1 MAFSKEISSQLN
13 VSEKQVS
20 AVLQLA
26 EGGATVPFIS
36 RYRKEATGGLDEVQV
51 ANIIKLNKDL
61 EEFEKRRQTIL
72 KSVEEQGLLTDELKA
87 KFVETQSLQE
97 LEDLYL
103 PYKPKRKTLATK
115 AREQGL
121 EPLAKIIMKQ
131 NERDPEGA
139 ANRFVKGEIDSID
152 AALTGARH
160 IMAEWMN
167 ENAALRSA
175 LRKMFLR
182 EAVLT
187 SKLIKGKDEEGEKF
201 KDYFKFEERIGRMP
215 SHRILAVLR
224 GENEGILRVG
234 LAPDSDNATG
244 LLHRFFVKGKD
255 HPVPS
260 GHPSFSGGEQASSTS
275 SPPGKGEYREAGR
288 GSNSCQAQVE
298 LACADAYKRLL
309 QPSLETEMRKHFKQK
324 ADEKAINI
332 FASNLQELLMAP
344 PVGQKRTLAI
354 DPGFRTGCK
363 VVCLSAEGDLLHN
376 ETIYPHPPRNERKQS
391 QAKIGQLVEAY
402 EIDAIAIGNGT
413 AGRETEN
420 LMRNMRFNRKVQVYS
435 VNEAGASI
443 YSASKVARE
452 EFPNYDVTV
461 RGAVSIGRRLMD
473 PLAELVKIDPQS
485 IGVGQYQ
492 HDVDQKML
500 KEALDR
506 VVESCVNRV
515 GVNLNTASPYLL
527 QYVSGLGP
535 QLAKAVVEMRT
546 ENGPFTSRKQLSDV
560 PRLGAKAFEQA
571 AGFLRIR
578 NAENPLDNSAVHPER
593 YKLVERM
600 AKDQKIS
607 VADLIGNEQQIN
619 SINLVNYE
627 TDEVGLP
634 TLQDIKEELLKP
646 GLDPRRAADVFEF
659 APGLKEMSDLK
670 PGMEIPGIVT
680 NVTAFG
686 AFVDVGVKQ
695 DGLVHISQLA
705 DRFVSDPSEIVSVN
719 KHVKVRVLEVE
730 VDRKRIGLSMKGLN

>member
-1 MAFSKEISSQLN
+1 MAFSKAISSQLN

-51 ANIIKLNKDL
+51 ANIIKLHKDL

-72 KSVEEQGLLTDELKA
+72 KSVEEQGLLTDELNA
-87 KFVETQSLQE
+87 KFVEAQSLQE

-139 ANRFVKGEIDSID
+139 ANRFVKGEVESID

-175 LRKMFLR
+175 LRKMFMR

-201 KDYFKFEERIGRMP
+201 KDYFKFEERIRRMP

-234 LAPDSDNATG
+234 VAPDSDNATG
-244 LLHRFFVKGKD
+244 LLHRFFVKGNN
-255 HPVPS
+255 
-260 GHPSFSGGEQASSTS
+260 ESS
-275 SPPGKGEYREAGR
+275 EL
-288 GSNSCQAQVE
+288 VE

-391 QAKIGQLVEAY
+391 QAKIGHLVEAY

-535 QLAKAVVEMRT
+535 QLAKAVVDMRT
-546 ENGPFTSRKQLSDV
+546 EKGPFTSRKQLTNV

-593 YKLVERM
+593 YTLVNKM
-600 AKDQKIS
+600 AKDQQVS
-607 VADLIGNEQQIN
+607 VADLIGNEEQIN
-619 SINLVNYE
+619 SINLVNYQ

-634 TLQDIKEELLKP
+634 TLEDIKEELLKP

-719 KHVKVRVLEVE
+719 KQVKVRVIDVE

>member
-1 MAFSKEISSQLN
+1 MAFSKAISSQLN
-13 VSEKQVS
+13 LTEKQVS
-20 AVLQLA
+20 VVLQLA

-51 ANIIKLNKDL
+51 ANIIKFNKDL
-61 EEFEKRRQTIL
+61 EEFEKRRQAVL
-72 KSVEEQGLLTDELKA
+72 KSVEEQGFLNDELKA
-87 KFVETQSLQE
+87 KLSGAQSIQE

-103 PYKPKRKTLATK
+103 PYKQKRKTLATK
-115 AREQGL
+115 AREHGL

-139 ANRFVKGEIDSID
+139 ASRFVKGEVDSIE

-167 ENAALRSA
+167 EHAGLRSA
-175 LRKMFLR
+175 LRKMFVH
-182 EAVLT
+182 EAILT
-187 SKLIKGKDEEGEKF
+187 SRLVKGKDEEGEKF
-201 KDYFKFEERIGRMP
+201 KDYFKFEERISKMP
-215 SHRILAVLR
+215 SHRLLAVLR

-234 LAPDSDNATG
+234 VAPDPENATG
-244 LLHRFFVKGKD
+244 LLHRFFV
-255 HPVPS
+255 
-260 GHPSFSGGEQASSTS
+260 
-275 SPPGKGEYREAGR
+275 R
-288 GSNSCQAQVE
+288 GNNQSAEQVE
-298 LACADAYKRLL
+298 LACSDAYKRLL
-309 QPSLETEMRKHFKQK
+309 QPSLETDMRKHFKQK
-324 ADEKAINI
+324 ADEKAISI

-391 QAKIGQLVEAY
+391 QAKIGHLVEAY
-402 EIDAIAIGNGT
+402 KIDAIAIGNGT

-535 QLAKAVVEMRT
+535 QLAKAVVDRRT
-546 ENGPFTSRKQLSDV
+546 ENGPFNSRKQLNDV

-571 AGFLRIR
+571 VGFLRIR

-593 YKLVERM
+593 YKLVNKM
-600 AKDQKIS
+600 AKDIGRS
-607 VADLIGNEQQIN
+607 VEELIGNEELVR
-619 SINLVNYE
+619 SINLSDYISQ
-627 TDEVGLP
+627 EVGLP
-634 TLQDIKEELLKP
+634 TLEDIKEELLKP

-659 APGLKEMSDLK
+659 APGLKDMNDLR

-730 VDRKRIGLSMKGLN
+730 ADRKRIGLSMKGLN

>member
-1 MAFSKEISSQLN
+1 MIPFICAMVIFKAIASQLN
-13 VSEKQVS
+13 VSEKQVL

-51 ANIIKLNKDL
+51 ADIIKLNKEL
-61 EEFEKRRQTIL
+61 QEFEKRREAIL
-72 KSVEEQGLLTDELKA
+72 KSVEEQDLLSEELKG
-87 KFVETQSLQE
+87 KFNSAATLQE

-103 PYKPKRKTLATK
+103 PYKQKRKTLATK
-115 AREQGL
+115 ARELGL
-121 EPLAKIIMKQ
+121 ESLAKIIMKQ
-131 NERDPEGA
+131 NEPDPEGA
-139 ANRFVKGEIDSID
+139 ANRFVKGDVESIES
-152 AALTGARH
+152 ALTGARH
-160 IMAEWMN
+160 IIAEWMN
-167 ENAALRSA
+167 ENAALRST
-175 LRKMFLR
+175 LRKLFMR
-182 EAVLT
+182 EAVLA

-201 KDYFKFEERIGRMP
+201 KDYFKYEERIGKMA
-215 SHRILAVLR
+215 SHRLLAVLR
-224 GENEGILRVG
+224 GENEGILRVNVG
-234 LAPDSDNATG
+234 PESERALG
-244 LLHRFFVKGKD
+244 ILHRFFVKGNN
-255 HPVPS
+255 
-260 GHPSFSGGEQASSTS
+260 ESST
-275 SPPGKGEYREAGR
+275 
-288 GSNSCQAQVE
+288 QVE

-309 QPSLETEMRKHFKQK
+309 QPSLESEMRKHFKLK

-332 FASNLQELLMAP
+332 FASNLQELLMAA

-354 DPGFRTGCK
+354 DPGFKSGCK

-376 ETIYPHPPRNERKQS
+376 ETVFPHPPKNDRKKA
-391 QAKIGQLVEAY
+391 QAKIGQLVESY
-402 EIDAIAIGNGT
+402 KIDAIAIGNGT
-413 AGRETEN
+413 AGRETEDI
-420 LMRNMRFNRKVQVYS
+420 MRNMRFNRKVQVYS

-443 YSASKVARE
+443 YSTSPIARA
-452 EFPNYDVTV
+452 EFPDYDVIV
-461 RGAVSIGRRLMD
+461 RGSVSIGRRLMD

-500 KEALDR
+500 KESLDR
-506 VVESCVNRV
+506 AVESSVNRV
-515 GVNLNTASPYLL
+515 GVNLNTASTYLL

-535 QLAKAVVEMRT
+535 QLAKAVIEMRT
-546 ENGPFTSRKQLSDV
+546 KNGPFISRKQLNDV

-578 NAENPLDNSAVHPER
+578 NADNPLDNSAVHPER
-593 YKLVERM
+593 YKLVEKM
-600 AKDQKIS
+600 AKSLKTS
-607 VADLIGNEQQIN
+607 VADLIGNEELIGA
-619 SINLVNYE
+619 INLSDFVTE
-627 TDEVGLP
+627 EEGLP

-659 APGLKEMSDLK
+659 AYGLKDISDLK
-670 PGMEIPGIVT
+670 TGMEINGIVT

-719 KHVKVRVLEVE
+719 KHVKVRVMEVE

>member
-1 MAFSKEISSQLN
+1 MAFSKAIASQLSI
-13 VSEKQVS
+13 SENQVS
-20 AVLQLA
+20 AVLQLSD
-26 EGGATVPFIS
+26 GGATVPFIS

-51 ANIIKLNKDL
+51 ADIIKLNKDL
-61 EEFEKRRQTIL
+61 QEFEKRREAIL
-72 KSVEEQGLLTDELKA
+72 KSVEEQSLLTQELKT
-87 KFVETQSLQE
+87 KFNAAATLQE

-103 PYKPKRKTLATK
+103 PYKQKRKTLASK
-115 AREQGL
+115 ARDLGL

-131 NERDPEGA
+131 NERDPKGS
-139 ANRFVKGEIDSID
+139 ANRFVKGDVESIE

-175 LRKMFLR
+175 LRKLFMR
-182 EAVLT
+182 EAELT

-201 KDYFKFEERIGRMP
+201 KDYFKFDERIERMP
-215 SHRILAVLR
+215 SHRFLAVLR

-234 LAPDSDNATG
+234 VAPDSENAVG
-244 LLHRFFVKGKD
+244 LLQRFFIKGD
-255 HPVPS
+255 N
-260 GHPSFSGGEQASSTS
+260 ESS
-275 SPPGKGEYREAGR
+275 
-288 GSNSCQAQVE
+288 AQVE
-298 LACADAYKRLL
+298 LACSDAYKRLL
-309 QPSLETEMRKHFKQK
+309 QPSLESEMRKHFKQK

-332 FASNLQELLMAP
+332 FASNLKELLMAA

-376 ETIYPHPPRNERKQS
+376 ETIYPHPPRKERKQS

-413 AGRETEN
+413 AGRETEDI
-420 LMRNMRFNRKVQVYS
+420 MRNMHFKRKVQVYS

-443 YSASKVARE
+443 YSASKIARE

-500 KEALDR
+500 KESLDR
-506 VVESCVNRV
+506 VVESSVNRV

-535 QLAKAVVEMRT
+535 QLAKAVVDMRT
-546 ENGPFTSRKQLSDV
+546 ENGPFTSRKQLSGV
-560 PRLGAKAFEQA
+560 PRLGSKAFEQA

-578 NAENPLDNSAVHPER
+578 KAENPLDNSAVHPEQ
-593 YKLVERM
+593 YKLVEKM
-600 AKDQKIS
+600 AEKLKTS
-607 VADLIGNEQQIN
+607 VTDLIGNEALIGA
-619 SINLVNYE
+619 INLSDYV
-627 TDEVGLP
+627 TQTTGLP

-659 APGLKEMSDLK
+659 AYGLKDISDLK
-670 PGMEIPGIVT
+670 TGMEIPGIVT

-719 KHVKVRVLEVE
+719 KYVKVRVMDVE

>member
-1 MAFSKEISSQLN
+1 MAFSKAIASQLSISVN
-13 VSEKQVS
+13 QVS
-20 AVLQLA
+20 AVLQLSD
-26 EGGATVPFIS
+26 GGATVPFIS

-51 ANIIKLNKDL
+51 ADIIKLNKDL
-61 EEFEKRRQTIL
+61 QEFEKRREAIL
-72 KSVEEQGLLTDELKA
+72 KSVEEQSLLTQELKT
-87 KFVETQSLQE
+87 KFNAAATLQE

-103 PYKPKRKTLATK
+103 PYKQKRKTLASK
-115 AREQGL
+115 ARDLGL

-131 NERDPEGA
+131 NERDPKGS
-139 ANRFVKGEIDSID
+139 ANRFVKGDLESIE

-175 LRKMFLR
+175 LRKLFMR
-182 EAVLT
+182 EAELT
-187 SKLIKGKDEEGEKF
+187 SKIIKGKDEEGEKF
-201 KDYFKFEERIGRMP
+201 KDYFKFDERIERMP
-215 SHRILAVLR
+215 SHRFLAVLR

-234 LAPDSDNATG
+234 VAPDSENAVG
-244 LLHRFFVKGKD
+244 LLQRFFIKGD
-255 HPVPS
+255 N
-260 GHPSFSGGEQASSTS
+260 ESS
-275 SPPGKGEYREAGR
+275 
-288 GSNSCQAQVE
+288 AQVE
-298 LACADAYKRLL
+298 LACSDAYKRLL
-309 QPSLETEMRKHFKQK
+309 QPSLESEMRKHCKQK

-332 FASNLQELLMAP
+332 FASNLKELLMAA

-376 ETIYPHPPRNERKQS
+376 ETIYPHPPRKERKQS

-413 AGRETEN
+413 AGRETEDI
-420 LMRNMRFNRKVQVYS
+420 MRNMHFKRKVQVYS

-443 YSASKVARE
+443 YSASKIARE

-500 KEALDR
+500 KESLDR
-506 VVESCVNRV
+506 VVESSVNRV
-515 GVNLNTASPYLL
+515 GVNVNTASPYLL

-535 QLAKAVVEMRT
+535 QLAKAVVDMRT
-546 ENGPFTSRKQLSDV
+546 ENGPFTSRKQLSGV
-560 PRLGAKAFEQA
+560 PRLGSKAFEQA

-578 NAENPLDNSAVHPER
+578 KAENPLDNSAVHPEQ
-593 YKLVERM
+593 YKLVEKM
-600 AKDQKIS
+600 AEKLKTS
-607 VADLIGNEQQIN
+607 VTDLIGNEALIGA
-619 SINLVNYE
+619 INLSDYV
-627 TDEVGLP
+627 TQTTGLP

-659 APGLKEMSDLK
+659 AYGLKDISDLK
-670 PGMEIPGIVT
+670 TGMEIPGIVT

-719 KHVKVRVLEVE
+719 KYVKVRVMDVE

>member
-1 MAFSKEISSQLN
+1 MISFICPMAFSKAISAQINL
-13 VSEKQVS
+13 SEKQVS

-26 EGGATVPFIS
+26 DGGATVPFIS

-51 ANIIKLNKDL
+51 AEIIKLAKEL
-61 EEFEKRRQTIL
+61 LEFEKRREAIL
-72 KSVEEQGLLTDELKA
+72 KSVDEQGFLTEELKS
-87 KFVETQSLQE
+87 KFKSAGTLLE

-103 PYKPKRKTLATK
+103 PYKQKRKTLATK

-121 EPLAKIIMKQ
+121 EKLAKIIMKQ

-139 ANRFVKGEIDSID
+139 ANRFVKGDVESMET
-152 AALTGARH
+152 ALTGARH

-187 SKLIKGKDEEGEKF
+187 SKIIKGKEEEGEKF
-201 KDYFKFEERIGRMP
+201 KDYFKFDERIGRMP
-215 SHRILAVLR
+215 SHRLLAVLR

-234 LAPDSDNATG
+234 VAPDSDNAIG
-244 LLHRFFVKGKD
+244 LLHRFFVKGD
-255 HPVPS
+255 N
-260 GHPSFSGGEQASSTS
+260 ESS
-275 SPPGKGEYREAGR
+275 
-288 GSNSCQAQVE
+288 AQVE

-309 QPSLETEMRKHFKQK
+309 QPSLESEMRKHFKQK

-332 FASNLQELLMAP
+332 FASNLHELLMAA

-376 ETIYPHPPRNERKQS
+376 ETIYPHPPRKERKQS

-402 EIDAIAIGNGT
+402 KIDAIAIGNGT

-420 LMRNMRFNRKVQVYS
+420 LMRNMHFSRKVQVYS

-443 YSASKVARE
+443 YSASSIARQ

-461 RGAVSIGRRLMD
+461 RGSVSIGRRLMD

-500 KEALDR
+500 MGSLDQ

-535 QLAKAVVEMRT
+535 QLAKAVVDMRT
-546 ENGPFTSRKQLSDV
+546 EYGPFTSRKQLNDV

-578 NAENPLDNSAVHPER
+578 KAQNPLDNSAVHPER
-593 YKLVERM
+593 YKLVEKM
-600 AKDQKIS
+600 AKSLKTS
-607 VADLIGNEQQIN
+607 VAELIGNEELIAK
-619 SINLVNYE
+619 INLEDYVTE
-627 TDEVGLP
+627 TVGLP
-634 TLQDIKEELLKP
+634 TLEDIREELLKP

-659 APGLKEMSDLK
+659 APGLKDISDLK
-670 PGMEIPGIVT
+670 TGMEIPGIVT

-705 DRFVSDPSEIVSVN
+705 DRYVSDPSEIVSVN
-719 KHVKVRVLEVE
+719 KHVKVRVMEVE
-730 VDRKRIGLSMKGLN
+730 VDRKRIGLSMKGMN